1 MQARSPAQTLRQRM
15 REIALTALLL
25 IVEGGLLALVGTSWW
40 APILLVSVVPL
51 YVLSTTTLLGGL
63 LDPVALRRGIDGEE
77 RVAEILA
84 ELEPNGYR
92 AIHDLDIGRGNADHV
107 LVGPAG
113 VFVIETKDWGGRFY
127 PVRGRLMFNKRA
139 ANEVVGQVRAAAVA
153 VTRRLERAGID
164 ARVQPLIVST
174 RARVHRSPL
183 RIGAVTAVEADGL
196 PSFVRARPG
205 SMDSDAVARAMAAI
219 LGGGGV

>member
-1 MQARSPAQTLRQRM
+1 MQARSPAQSLRERM

-25 IVEGGLLALVGTSWW
+25 IVEAGLLALAGTSWW

-63 LDPVALRRGIDGEE
+63 LDPVSLRRGIEGEQ
-77 RVAEILA
+77 RVAELLA

-127 PVRGRLMFNKRA
+127 PVHGRLMFNERA

-153 VTRRLERAGID
+153 VSRRLEHAGIE
-164 ARVQPLIVST
+164 ARVLPLIVST
-174 RARVHRSPL
+174 RASVHRSPL

-196 PSFVRARPG
+196 AAFVRRRPA
-205 SMDSDAVARAMAAI
+205 SMDAEAVSKALSAI
-219 LGGGGV
+219 VDHGLV

>member
-1 MQARSPAQTLRQRM
+1 M
-15 REIALTALLL
+15 REIALTAFLLTL
-25 IVEGGLLALVGTSWW
+25 EAGLLALAGTSWW

-51 YVLSTTTLLGGL
+51 YVLSTSTLLGGL
-63 LDPVALRRGIDGEE
+63 LDPVSLRRGIEGEE
-77 RVAEILA
+77 RVAELLA

-127 PVRGRLMFNKRA
+127 PVRGRLMFNERTA
-139 ANEVVGQVRAAAVA
+139 IEVVGQVRAAAVA
-153 VTRRLERAGID
+153 VMRRLERAGIEV
-164 ARVQPLIVST
+164 RVQPLIVST
-174 RARVHRSPL
+174 RASVHKSPL

-196 PSFVRARPG
+196 LAFVRGRPA
-205 SMDSDAVARAMAAI
+205 SMDADAVTRAMAAI
-219 LGGGGV
+219 VDHGRV